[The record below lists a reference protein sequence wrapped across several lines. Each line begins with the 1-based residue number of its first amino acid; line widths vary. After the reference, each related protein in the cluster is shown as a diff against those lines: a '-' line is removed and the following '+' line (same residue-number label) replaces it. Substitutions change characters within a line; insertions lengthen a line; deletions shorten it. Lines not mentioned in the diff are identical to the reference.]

1 MNRARW
7 LLPLILF
14 AVTLPT
20 MSGHSQDKPNPIV
33 EGIMKR
39 KLQYS
44 QKLLEG
50 IAINDFEMI
59 NDNAVGLITISKQA
73 EWMVLKTPAYELNSN
88 DFRRAVSNVIDK
100 AKEKNIDGVALAYV
114 EVTLSCV
121 RCHKHVREVKM
132 GMLEEPLLRKPVL
145 ALNED

>member
-1 MNRARW
+1 MKRLQW
-7 LLPLILF
+7 LIPVIVF
-14 AVTLPT
+14 AVALPT
-20 MSGHSQDKPNPIV
+20 MSGHTQDKPNPIV
-33 EGIMKR
+33 EGIMQR

-50 IAINDFEMI
+50 IALNDFEKI
-59 NDNAVGLITISKQA
+59 SDNATGLITISKQA
-73 EWMVLKTPAYELNSN
+73 EWMVLKTPAYELSSN
-88 DFRRAVSNVIDK
+88 EFRRAVTNVVDK

-132 GMLEEPLLRKPVL
+132 GLLEDPLLRKPVL
-145 ALNED
+145 ALNEE